1 MDMKGGNGDNQDD
14 NNLGNNNQKLI
25 NENNGD
31 NYSSVIT
38 VNETEVERHL
48 QLIDTLIELEIV
60 KIS

>member
-1 MDMKGGNGDNQDD
+1 MKGGNGDNQDD